1 MTIIHSFIQEPVIEN
16 IVQCAKKLKSLCNS
30 RKSSKAII
38 INLQDKK
45 ETPTLLTL
53 FSTFC
58 NHIRFF
64 PVITIDT
71 RCFSAK
77 QN

>member
-53 FSTFC
+53 FSTF
-58 NHIRFF
+58 
-64 PVITIDT
+64 
-71 RCFSAK
+71 
-77 QN
+77 